1 MVQLKPGEGV
11 SLQITSSDE
20 FGFQI
25 NGNIRILGP
34 IAIFPKTIYHWNV
47 ADVNDINEHS
57 LSLFKIL
64 EPRLGTTQLNISILN
79 FSKNN

>member
-64 EPRLGTTQLNISILN
+64 EPRLGTDEIFL
-79 FSKNN
+79 FKNPPF